1 MEIHRFSND
10 VKYLA
15 SNGIVLN
22 IDERMNIGLALGQ
35 LASEIPFEELYFW
48 GKIEG
53 TYTKYDRSYNIFY
66 RRFN

>member
-22 IDERMNIGLALGQ
+22 IDERMNIGLALG
-35 LASEIPFEELYFW
+35 
-48 GKIEG
+48 
-53 TYTKYDRSYNIFY
+53 
-66 RRFN
+66 

>member
-35 LASEIPFEELYFW
+35 LASEVPFEELFFW

-53 TYTKYDRSYNIFY
+53 KSKL
-66 RRFN
+66 

>member
-35 LASEIPFEELYFW
+35 LAAEIPFEELFFW

-53 TYTKYDRSYNIFY
+53 KSNHKHYK
-66 RRFN
+66 

>member
-1 MEIHRFSND
+1 MEISRFSND

-22 IDERMNIGLALGQ
+22 IDDRMNIGLALGQ
-35 LASEIPFEELYFW
+35 LASEIPFEELFFW

-53 TYTKYDRSYNIFY
+53 KYPYYLLLCQN
-66 RRFN
+66 